1 MSPGRTPVT
10 WEEAGP
16 GGGGRWRVL
25 RFWGALPQSRRHP
38 WSEDGPSE
46 SSQSRTGGGAFVRLC
61 RLVTD
66 EGRLLRKGERGKL
79 SGCVSGSS
87 RRSWERAE
95 GARPPSGPPGQPA
108 VAPPA
113 RSPCRA
119 IVPVSH
125 PLSPSFVLLVT
136 ACPVPETGVGRG
148 NGIEWHQ
155 QVKKCDT
162 RRVLTTWEPLKF

>member
-1 MSPGRTPVT
+1 MSPGRIPAT

-46 SSQSRTGGGAFVRLC
+46 SPQSRTGGGAFVRLC

-95 GARPPSGPPGQPA
+95 GARPPSGPPGQPPWPRLHA
-108 VAPPA
+108 HHVAHRPRLTPSLPQL
-113 RSPCRA
+113 RSACDCVPCSRN
-119 IVPVSH
+119 
-125 PLSPSFVLLVT
+125 
-136 ACPVPETGVGRG
+136 GGRQR
-148 NGIEWHQ
+148 EWN
-155 QVKKCDT
+155 
-162 RRVLTTWEPLKF
+162 

>member
-1 MSPGRTPVT
+1 MSPGRTPAT

-46 SSQSRTGGGAFVRLC
+46 SPQSRTGGGAFVRLC

-95 GARPPSGPPGQPA
+95 GARPPSGPPGQPPWPRLHA
-108 VAPPA
+108 HHVAASSPSHTLSPPA
-113 RSPCRA
+113 
-119 IVPVSH
+119 
-125 PLSPSFVLLVT
+125 SFCL
-136 ACPVPETGVGRG
+136 
-148 NGIEWHQ
+148 
-155 QVKKCDT
+155 
-162 RRVLTTWEPLKF
+162 

>member
-46 SSQSRTGGGAFVRLC
+46 SLQSRTGGGAFVRLC

-95 GARPPSGPPGQPA
+95 GARPPSGPPGQPPWPRLHA
-108 VAPPA
+108 HRVAHRPRLTPSLPQL
-113 RSPCRA
+113 RSACDCVPCSRN
-119 IVPVSH
+119 
-125 PLSPSFVLLVT
+125 
-136 ACPVPETGVGRG
+136 GGRQR
-148 NGIEWHQ
+148 EWN
-155 QVKKCDT
+155 
-162 RRVLTTWEPLKF
+162 

>member
-1 MSPGRTPVT
+1 MSPGRTPAT

-16 GGGGRWRVL
+16 GGGGRWTVL

-46 SSQSRTGGGAFVRLC
+46 SPQSRTGGGAFVRLC

-95 GARPPSGPPGQPA
+95 GARPPGLLGSRRGPA
-108 VAPPA
+108 CTLTMS
-113 RSPCRA
+113 R

-162 RRVLTTWEPLKF
+162 RRVFTTWEPLKF

>member
-1 MSPGRTPVT
+1 MSPGRTPAT

-46 SSQSRTGGGAFVRLC
+46 SSQSRTGGRAFVRLC

-79 SGCVSGSS
+79 RQQPEVLGAGGRGASS
-87 RRSWERAE
+87 VRASWA
-95 GARPPSGPPGQPA
+95 AA

>member
-1 MSPGRTPVT
+1 MSPGRTPAT

-46 SSQSRTGGGAFVRLC
+46 SSQSRTGGRAFVRLC

-95 GARPPSGPPGQPA
+95 GTRLVLRPGLSGSRRGPACTLTMSRHRPRLTPSLPQL
-108 VAPPA
+108 
-113 RSPCRA
+113 RSACDCVPCSRN
-119 IVPVSH
+119 
-125 PLSPSFVLLVT
+125 
-136 ACPVPETGVGRG
+136 GGRQR
-148 NGIEWHQ
+148 EWN
-155 QVKKCDT
+155 
-162 RRVLTTWEPLKF
+162 